1 MKAEIEQFAQTNQP
15 ESDCKCWFDSKRRIL
30 SSDCSV
36 HNQPVKEQEE
46 RTIYIEKFLAT
57 KQVVKDSLTTKKQR
71 R

>member
-36 HNQPVKEQEE
+36 HNQQQTKNKEDDKNNK
-46 RTIYIEKFLAT
+46 I
-57 KQVVKDSLTTKKQR
+57 
-71 R
+71 